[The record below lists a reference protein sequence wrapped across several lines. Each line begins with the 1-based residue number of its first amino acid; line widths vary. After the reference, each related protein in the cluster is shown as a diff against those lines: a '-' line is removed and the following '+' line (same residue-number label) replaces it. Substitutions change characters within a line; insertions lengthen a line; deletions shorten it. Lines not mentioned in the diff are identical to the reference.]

1 MTASASIEMTGL
13 KEAIRSLN
21 KLEPGL
27 RKEFTK
33 NANEIAAPAIQEAQK
48 GYAKIPLSGMARNW
62 TDKSG
67 RKIFPFS
74 VAKAQ
79 SGVKLKVD
87 AAREA
92 VSLIYITQTN
102 VGAAVFEAAGRS
114 NPNTL
119 GDSLGP
125 LRPNQTRVLGP
136 AVYRKRGEI
145 ERGLQRLSMDAIQRV
160 QKELN

>member
-1 MTASASIEMTGL
+1 MTGL

-21 KLEPGL
+21 KVEPGL

-48 GYAKIPLSGMARNW
+48 GYARIPLSGMARNW

-92 VSLIYITQTN
+92 VSLLYITQTN

-125 LRPNQTRVLGP
+125 LKPNHTRVLGP

-145 ERGLQRLSMDAIQRV
+145 ERGLERLSLDAIRLV
-160 QKELN
+160 EKELN